1 MKNLN
6 DVHLLC
12 SRKST
17 SWNINVPN
25 VFFPIPCPSCI
36 PLHTMSPL
44 TTVHFKKY
52 PILCN
57 GRWTELF
64 CHTLIWVSYAEFYWN
79 QNLMFG
85 NWNMC
90 PTELLYSFSE
100 PNARLA
106 RFKIKLAWQALVF
119 VSCHMKEHS
128 LGTFRNKQDAGE
140 NCILNIFLICDLHQI
155 LGLCNQE
162 SWDGQDR

>member
-1 MKNLN
+1 MNDLN
-6 DVHLLC
+6 DVHFSPFPVPVASLGIQCPLLQQ
-12 SRKST
+12 
-17 SWNINVPN
+17 
-25 VFFPIPCPSCI
+25 CI
-36 PLHTMSPL
+36 L
-44 TTVHFKKY
+44 KKY

-64 CHTLIWVSYAEFYWN
+64 CHILIWVSCTEFYWN
-79 QNLMFG
+79 QNMMFG
-85 NWNMC
+85 NWNVC
-90 PTELLYSFSE
+90 PTELSYSFSDTS
-100 PNARLA
+100 ARLA

-128 LGTFRNKQDAGE
+128 LGTFGNKQDAGE

-162 SWDGQDR
+162 NWDGQDM